1 MTDEQSI
8 IGPTGTQI
16 YSDGQHTTIR
26 FRDREVVWIAYLDVQ
41 LDAGGSHDFV
51 TQSRLN
57 QGSRLFDLGYHV
69 VTRAGVWVVRTSKGT
84 YDFQDGMHI
93 RRSLGR
99 DHEYVQYGTNTEPS
113 P

>member
-1 MTDEQSI
+1 VKERANEQPI
-8 IGPTGTQI
+8 IGPIGTQI
-16 YSDGQHTTIR
+16 YSDGQYTIIR
-26 FRDREVVWIAYLDVQ
+26 FRDREVVHIAYLDVR
-41 LDAGGSHDFV
+41 LDAGGSRDFV

-69 VTRAGVWVVRTSKGT
+69 VNRAGAWVVRTSKGT

-99 DHEYVQYGTNTEPS
+99 DHEYVQYET
-113 P
+113 